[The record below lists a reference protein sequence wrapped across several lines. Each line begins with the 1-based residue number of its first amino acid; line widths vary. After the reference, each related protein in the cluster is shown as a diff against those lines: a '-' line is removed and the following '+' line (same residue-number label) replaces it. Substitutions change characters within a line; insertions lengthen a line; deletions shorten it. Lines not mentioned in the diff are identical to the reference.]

1 MNIKI
6 KIITAFFLVIS
17 TLLISGCG
25 CKPKNPHQYDL
36 SLEIWG
42 PFDSQDALRASFDN
56 YKKINPN
63 IFDIEYKVIPVD
75 NYKKELV
82 DALASGQGPD
92 IFLIHND
99 WLPSFKDKLVNAPQS
114 PLIINE
120 QKFRNNF
127 VDVAIADF
135 IDQGKI
141 YAAPLSVNSL
151 ALYYNKNL
159 FNQAGLVSP
168 PKTWNEFTQNVQKLT
183 KINAFNEI
191 TQSGAA
197 IGTAYNI
204 NRSTDI
210 LNLLML
216 QNNTN
221 MVDDGGRI
229 NFDKAIS
236 INGKIIFPGKNAL
249 NFYTQFANTG
259 SLNYTWNSRMHYSID
274 AFSEGTTAMM
284 FNYSWHVKTIADK
297 APKLNFAVANVPQLE
312 NSPKINYANY
322 WGYAVAK
329 NKITQSVGDRNSRS
343 APTISNEIRMKEAWE
358 FLTYL
363 TTKPDGTFKVS
374 SNKPGLGKTANPNF
388 DPAKDYLEKTKEP
401 AARRDI
407 IEIQKN
413 DPEIGVFA
421 TGNLIA
427 KNWKESNP
435 DTIEGIFAQMIDQ
448 INKGQATVGEALKS
462 AAQRVQTLT
471 NH

>member
-1 MNIKI
+1 MNTKI
-6 KIITAFFLVIS
+6 KITTAFFLVIA

-25 CKPKNPHQYDL
+25 CKPKSPHRYNL

-42 PFDSQDALRASFDN
+42 PLDSQDALRASFN
-56 YKKINPN
+56 AYKKINPN
-63 IFDIEYKVIPVD
+63 ISNIEYKVIPID

-92 IFLIHND
+92 IFLIHNN
-99 WLPSFKDKLVNAPQS
+99 WLPEFKDKIVSAPQS
-114 PLIINE
+114 PFIVNE

-127 VDVAIADF
+127 VDVATNDF

-141 YAAPLSVNSL
+141 YATPLSVDSL
-151 ALYYNKNL
+151 ALYYNKDL
-159 FNQAGLVSP
+159 FNQAGIVSP
-168 PKTWNEFTQNVQKLT
+168 PKTWNEFTQDVQKLT
-183 KINAFNEI
+183 KVNASNEI

-210 LNLLML
+210 LDLLML

-221 MVDDGGRI
+221 MVDDRGRV
-229 NFDKAIS
+229 NFDKSIS
-236 INGKIIFPGKNAL
+236 VNGKSIFPGENAL
-249 NFYTQFANTG
+249 SFYTQFANAG
-259 SLNYTWNSRMHYSID
+259 SLNYTWNSRMHYSVD

-284 FNYSWHVKTIADK
+284 LNYSWHIKTITDK

-312 NSPKINYANY
+312 NSPKVNYANY

-329 NKITQSVGDRNSRS
+329 NKITPSTNNRNTRS
-343 APTISNEIRMKEAWE
+343 APTISNETRIKEAWE

-363 TTKPDGTFKVS
+363 TTKPDGTFKAS
-374 SNKPGLGKTANPNF
+374 SNKSGLGKTANPNF

-407 IEIQKN
+407 IETQKN

-427 KNWKESNP
+427 KSWKESYP
-435 DTIEGIFAQMIDQ
+435 DTIEGIFAQMINQ
-448 INKGQATVGEALKS
+448 VNKGQATVGEALQS
-462 AAQRVQTLT
+462 AARRVQTLT

>member
-6 KIITAFFLVIS
+6 KIIAAFFLVTGI
-17 TLLISGCG
+17 LLISGCG
-25 CKPKNPHQYDL
+25 CKPKNPHQHNL

-42 PFDSQDALRASFDN
+42 PLDSQDALRASFDT

-63 IFDIEYKVIPVD
+63 ISNIEYKVIPVD

-82 DALASGQGPD
+82 DALASEQGPD
-92 IFLIHND
+92 IFLIHNN
-99 WLPSFKDKLVNAPQS
+99 WLPSFKDKIVNAPQS

-141 YAAPLSVNSL
+141 YATPLSVNSL
-151 ALYYNKNL
+151 ALYYNKDL
-159 FNQAGLVSP
+159 FNQAGIVSP
-168 PKTWNEFTQNVQKLT
+168 PKTWNEFTQDVQKLT
-183 KINAFNEI
+183 TVNAFNEI
-191 TQSGAA
+191 TQAGAA

-221 MVDDGGRI
+221 MVDDGGRV
-229 NFDKAIS
+229 NFDKS
-236 INGKIIFPGKNAL
+236 VSVNGKSIFPGKNAL
-249 NFYTQFANTG
+249 NFYTQFSDTG

-284 FNYSWHVKTIADK
+284 FNYSWHIKTIANK

-312 NSPKINYANY
+312 NSPKVNYANY

-329 NKITQSVGDRNSRS
+329 NKIAQSVGNRNSRS
-343 APTISNEIRMKEAWE
+343 APTISNETRIKEAWE

-363 TTKPDGTFKVS
+363 TTKPDGTFKAS
-374 SNKPGLGKTANPNF
+374 SNKSGLGKTTNPNF

-407 IEIQKN
+407 IETQKS

-427 KNWKESNP
+427 KSWKESDP

-448 INKGQATVGEALKS
+448 VNKGQTTVGKALQS
-462 AAQRVQTLT
+462 AARRVQTLT